1 MQTQCTPKLFEFA
14 PVEKRRVQAAFD
26 GGDVTSN
33 AGGLLLG
40 AADRAIRLVERVAA
54 CFQDHRRP
62 ELVEHRVTTLVGQR
76 LFGIILGYED
86 LNDHDSLRHDPIMAL
101 LAGKMEARR
110 QDCAPVAGKSTL
122 NRLELSRTA
131 PSRYH
136 KIIHDPEAIESLFVE
151 FFLEAWRQPPS
162 QIILDLDATDIP
174 LHGEQEGRFF
184 HGYYDCHCYL
194 PLYVYCGRHLL
205 AAKLRRSNQDA
216 AAGAVEEVAR
226 LVDQIRTRW
235 PRTRILLRGDSGFAR
250 EELMAWCEANQVE
263 FLFGLARNPRLAREI
278 SSEIEWAEEE
288 ARRRGR
294 SVRRYKDFLWSTL
307 DSWSCRRRVV
317 AKAEWLGDK
326 ANPRFVVTSL
336 KSCEV
341 AARRL
346 YERLYCARG
355 NMENRIKECQLDLF
369 ADRTSAGSMRA
380 NQLRLWF
387 ASLAY
392 VLLCALRRIGL
403 AHTQFATATCGTLRL
418 KLLKIGA
425 RVKTSVRRIKV
436 ALDSAYPRQAEWA
449 LAHARLT
456 SAAA

>member
-1 MQTQCTPKLFEFA
+1 MLLQQRVIDRQRRSPMQTQCTSELFEFA

-174 LHGEQEGRFF
+174 LRSEEHTSELQSRG
-184 HGYYDCHCYL
+184 
-194 PLYVYCGRHLL
+194 HL
-205 AAKLRRSNQDA
+205 
-216 AAGAVEEVAR
+216 VCR
-226 LVDQIRTRW
+226 L
-235 PRTRILLRGDSGFAR
+235 LLEKKKQR
-250 EELMAWCEANQVE
+250 
-263 FLFGLARNPRLAREI
+263 
-278 SSEIEWAEEE
+278 
-288 ARRRGR
+288 
-294 SVRRYKDFLWSTL
+294 
-307 DSWSCRRRVV
+307 
-317 AKAEWLGDK
+317 
-326 ANPRFVVTSL
+326 
-336 KSCEV
+336 
-341 AARRL
+341 
-346 YERLYCARG
+346 
-355 NMENRIKECQLDLF
+355 
-369 ADRTSAGSMRA
+369 
-380 NQLRLWF
+380 
-387 ASLAY
+387 
-392 VLLCALRRIGL
+392 
-403 AHTQFATATCGTLRL
+403 
-418 KLLKIGA
+418 
-425 RVKTSVRRIKV
+425 
-436 ALDSAYPRQAEWA
+436 
-449 LAHARLT
+449 
-456 SAAA
+456 